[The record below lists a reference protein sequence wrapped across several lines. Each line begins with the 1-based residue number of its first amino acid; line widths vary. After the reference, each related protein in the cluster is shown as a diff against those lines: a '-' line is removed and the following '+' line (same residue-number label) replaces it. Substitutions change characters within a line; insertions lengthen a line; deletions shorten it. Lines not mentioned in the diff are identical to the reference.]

1 MAESMSRRER
11 AFAVLPTLLTLGN
24 ALCGFAAI
32 TYAARLG
39 IEDVKAGDSHL
50 LYASMCIF
58 GGMLFDALDGRAARW
73 ANQSSEFGA
82 QLDSLCDVVTFGVA
96 PAFLMRQFS
105 LHSMLHP
112 RIMWVIAGLY
122 VACAIL
128 RLARFTIETD
138 EEDSHDVFSGLPS
151 PAAAG
156 VIASFPVAMYG
167 LAKLTG
173 PGENVSEFARRIATW
188 LEPAFAEIL
197 PLLTLAVAC
206 LMVSRI
212 RYSHVFNQ
220 LFSGKRSRGH
230 LIQIVF
236 TGAVVFS
243 VREMAVPLIFCYFA
257 FASPC
262 RALWQSVMTPKSAP
276 ESDAK
281 AQSR

>member
-1 MAESMSRRER
+1 MAEPMSRRER

-39 IEDVKAGDSHL
+39 IEDVQAGDSHL

-105 LHSMLHP
+105 LQSILHP

-167 LAKLTG
+167 LGKLTG
-173 PGENVSEFARRIATW
+173 PGENVSEFARRVATW
-188 LEPAFAEIL
+188 LEPALLEVL
-197 PLLTLAVAC
+197 PL
-206 LMVSRI
+206 MVTRI

-220 LFSGKRSRGH
+220 LFTGKRSRGH

-262 RALWQSVMTPKSAP
+262 RALWQSVMVPKSQERSGLKEDAAP
-276 ESDAK
+276 
-281 AQSR
+281 

>member
-1 MAESMSRRER
+1 MSKRER

-39 IEDVKAGDSHL
+39 IEDVQAGDAHL
-50 LYASMCIF
+50 LYASLCIF

-105 LHSMLHP
+105 LQSVLHP

-128 RLARFTIETD
+128 RLARFTVETD
-138 EEDSHDVFSGLPS
+138 EDDSHDVFSGLPS

-167 LAKLTG
+167 LGKLTTTA
-173 PGENVSEFARRIATW
+173 EHVSDFARRIAVSMQPVF
-188 LEPAFAEIL
+188 LEAL
-197 PLLTLAVAC
+197 PLITLAVAC

-220 LFSGKRSRGH
+220 LFTGKRSRSH
-230 LIQIVF
+230 VIQIVF

-262 RALWQSVMTPKSAP
+262 RALWQSVMTPKTQ
-276 ESDAK
+276 E
-281 AQSR
+281 QSS